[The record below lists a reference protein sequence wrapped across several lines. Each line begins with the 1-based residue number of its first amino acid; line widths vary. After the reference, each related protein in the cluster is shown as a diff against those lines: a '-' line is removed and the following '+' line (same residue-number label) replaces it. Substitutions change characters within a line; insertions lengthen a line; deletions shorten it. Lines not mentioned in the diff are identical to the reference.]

1 MNIIIIIAFLNFILL
16 QTGFCQV
23 RIDKLSCGSFSRPI
37 HYLFG
42 RADPKLKY
50 MLYTRSNAKDA
61 CDLQPTEK
69 AYRMCNFNPKVKTAI
84 IVHSWIPKL
93 EECYPMFD
101 LKDKLLQADDY
112 NVVMLNWTAYSN
124 THDYTSSR
132 PANYGI
138 AATYSFTVGI
148 KFSSWLHF
156 LQVHGGADANK
167 IHLISHS
174 LGAAVCH
181 FAAKYICNLGRI
193 TYLDAAAP
201 LFTSLPEYLQ
211 PSNTDADF
219 VESIHTNGAF
229 TAGKG
234 YGYLQPISDIDYYPN
249 GGQMQPKCVYGSK
262 YKSGNGKIY
271 WVKSLSTQISC
282 NHAMSYIYY
291 IASFNKTCK
300 FLGRI
305 CDSYEDFT
313 AGKCSSGPVC
323 RMGFYSKKLPNLSA
337 KSKCFL
343 ETSDMPP
350 FCLE

>member
-1 MNIIIIIAFLNFILL
+1 
-16 QTGFCQV
+16 
-23 RIDKLSCGSFSRPI
+23 
-37 HYLFG
+37 
-42 RADPKLKY
+42 

-229 TAGKG
+229 TAGK
-234 YGYLQPISDIDYYPN
+234 
-249 GGQMQPKCVYGSK
+249 
-262 YKSGNGKIY
+262 
-271 WVKSLSTQISC
+271 VKSLSTQISC